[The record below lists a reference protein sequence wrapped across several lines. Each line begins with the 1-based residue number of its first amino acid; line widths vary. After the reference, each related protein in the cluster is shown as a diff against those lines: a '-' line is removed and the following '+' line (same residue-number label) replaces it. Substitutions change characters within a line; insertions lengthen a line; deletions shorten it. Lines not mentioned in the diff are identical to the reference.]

1 MPVNS
6 PILPLLPDDPAR
18 VAGFTLA
25 GRLGSGGMGT
35 VYLARSAGGRLV
47 ALKTIHPE
55 LADEPG
61 FRDRFRLEA
70 EAARSLGPLHTA
82 EVVDADPDAA
92 RPWLAT
98 AYLIGPSLRDA
109 VLLGGPLPQE
119 TVRGLGAAL
128 AEALRALHRSGL
140 AHRDLKPSNVL
151 LTPAGPRLIDFGIAR
166 ALGARRLTS
175 TGQVIGTPA
184 YMSPEQVRG
193 EEHGPEGDV
202 FALGSVLVFAATGHG
217 PFDGRDGQD
226 PMVLVRDAEPEL
238 ADLPAGLRDVLTA
251 CLHKTPGH
259 RPDPGRIAAAWG
271 PFDAAAF
278 ADTLPGPVLADI
290 TRRIGELPTAG
301 GVADA
306 GTPARGEPD
315 SAAPAPRPG
324 RLSRRAVLVAAVGGV
339 LATGTAGTLLAAG
352 GFGGSDGS
360 GGGTPA
366 KGSGPASSKGSGGR
380 PPGTAPR
387 PSWSVPLRDAYDD
400 PISAD
405 GVAFTSGVAL
415 SAKDGSQL
423 WRDNASNV
431 RVAAFDGRAYG
442 MVTDRETGDRSFGR
456 VDLRTGKV
464 AGPAGDPRELDDA
477 LFNVIAT
484 DGDTVY
490 VHVYDDFGSALSV
503 SRVLAYDVAARRI
516 RWSRPIEAHRDET
529 GSGPFVSA
537 TVTGERLVCTDPE
550 LMFAFDRRGGE
561 PLWTRRLLDGGDPL
575 DTLGRPVASRTHAY
589 TAASSIWA
597 VDLAT
602 GDVTWELESA
612 SPLAT
617 GFADP
622 VIADGVLYAV
632 DEDLTAHDPLTGGKL
647 WTLRSDLYLSTIAQ
661 PDAFK
666 GLLYV
671 GTVEE
676 GVAVVAVD
684 VARREEAWSLSAQA
698 VKSEGGADLVHA
710 DGFLYVHE
718 TQRLTAVPLD

>member
-1 MPVNS
+1 MPVDS
-6 PILPLLPDDPAR
+6 SILPLLPDDPAR

-98 AYLIGPSLRDA
+98 AYVIGPSLRDA
-109 VLLGGPLPQE
+109 VRLGGPLPQD

-140 AHRDLKPSNVL
+140 VHRDLKPSNVL
-151 LTPAGPRLIDFGIAR
+151 LTPAGPRLIDFGIAH

-217 PFDGRDGQD
+217 PFDGRDDPD

-238 ADLPAGLRDVLTA
+238 AGLPDGLRDVLVA
-251 CLHKTPGH
+251 CLHKSPGQ
-259 RPDPGRIAAAWG
+259 RPEPRRIAAAWG

-290 TRRIGELPTAG
+290 TRRIGELASVRGLAG
-301 GVADA
+301 A
-306 GTPARGEPD
+306 GTPPQREPD
-315 SAAPAPRPG
+315 TAGPVPRPG
-324 RLSRRAVLVAAVGGV
+324 RLSRRTVLVAAVGGV

-352 GFGGSDGS
+352 GFGGSDGK
-360 GGGTPA
+360 TPA
-366 KGSGPASSKGSGGR
+366 KGSGPASSKGSASR
-380 PPGTAPR
+380 PPGTAPSPR
-387 PSWSVPLRDAYDD
+387 WSVPLRDAYDA
-400 PISAD
+400 PVPAD

-415 SAKDGSQL
+415 SVEDGSEL
-423 WRDNASNV
+423 WRENGSSV
-431 RVAAFDGRAYG
+431 RLAAFDGRAYG
-442 MVTDRETGDRSFGR
+442 MVSDPETGDRSFGR

-464 AGPAGDPRELDDA
+464 VGPVGDPHELDDA
-477 LFNVIAT
+477 LFNVVAT
-484 DGDTVY
+484 DGDAVY
-490 VHVYDDFGSALSV
+490 LHVYDAPGG
-503 SRVLAYDVAARRI
+503 SRVLAYDVAERRI
-516 RWSRPIEAHRDET
+516 RWSRSIEAHRDES
-529 GSGPFVSA
+529 GSAPFVSA
-537 TVTGERLVCTDPE
+537 VVTGERLVCTDPE
-550 LMFAFDRRGGE
+550 LMFAFDRRSGE
-561 PLWTRRLLDGGDPL
+561 PLWSRRLLEGGDPL
-575 DTLGRPVASRTHAY
+575 DTLSPPVASRTHAY

-602 GDVTWELESA
+602 GEVTWELEA
-612 SPLAT
+612 ESPLAT

-622 VIADGVLYAV
+622 VIAAGVLYAV
-632 DEDLTAHDPLTGGKL
+632 DKEFTAHDPLTGEKL

-676 GVAVVAVD
+676 GVAVIAVD
-684 VARREEAWSLSAQA
+684 VDRRKVAWSLSAQA
-698 VKSEGGADLVHA
+698 VKSEGSVDLVQA
-710 DGFLYVHE
+710 GGLLYVHE
-718 TQRLTAVPLD
+718 TKRVTAVPLD